1 MENPGLQWPRV
12 ERRVEREGW
21 GDGDRAPGVEK
32 VLVTVTRNQDERRER
47 EMTFFFFNFLGGFWQ
62 IWLGRILEVRGSRK
76 DVPARRRLMA
86 GGGMQRGVLVGPA
99 GAPAYESGSYVAYM

>member
-47 EMTFFFFNFLGGFWQ
+47 EGGPFFFLIFWEGF
-62 IWLGRILEVRGSRK
+62 GRYGWEGYSKCAEVEKTSPRA
-76 DVPARRRLMA
+76 DD
-86 GGGMQRGVLVGPA
+86 
-99 GAPAYESGSYVAYM
+99 

>member
-32 VLVTVTRNQDERRER
+32 VLVTETRNQDERRER
-47 EMTFFFFNFLGGFWQ
+47 EMTFFFFLIFWEGFGRYGGE
-62 IWLGRILEVRGSRK
+62 GYSKCEEVEKTFPRA
-76 DVPARRRLMA
+76 DD
-86 GGGMQRGVLVGPA
+86 
-99 GAPAYESGSYVAYM
+99 

>member
-47 EMTFFFFNFLGGFWQ
+47 E
-62 IWLGRILEVRGSRK
+62 R
-76 DVPARRRLMA
+76 
-86 GGGMQRGVLVGPA
+86 
-99 GAPAYESGSYVAYM
+99 